1 MRLIVCLVRRLTL
14 LSLASFLLVF
24 AIYWF
29 ELDDKFLKAFEPTF
43 REMVAWLKKHA
54 FSR

>member
-1 MRLIVCLVRRLTL
+1 MVRIFSFARRLG
-14 LSLASFLLVF
+14 LAATASMLIVF

-43 REMVAWLKKHA
+43 RKICTWMKG
-54 FSR
+54 

>member
-1 MRLIVCLVRRLTL
+1 MVKAFLFVRRLGLITTG
-14 LSLASFLLVF
+14 SVLLVF

-43 REMVAWLKKHA
+43 RKISDWFKG
-54 FSR
+54 

>member
-1 MRLIVCLVRRLTL
+1 MAMVSYMVKRLGLISTA
-14 LSLASFLLVF
+14 SLLLVF

-43 REMVAWLKKHA
+43 RKMADWFK
-54 FSR
+54 R

>member
-1 MRLIVCLVRRLTL
+1 MVKTL
-14 LSLASFLLVF
+14 LLVKKLGHVATALMLLVL

-43 REMVAWLKKHA
+43 RKMSDWIK
-54 FSR
+54 RQG

>member
-1 MRLIVCLVRRLTL
+1 MAKAFLLVRRLGL
-14 LSLASFLLVF
+14 ISVGSVLLVF

-43 REMVAWLKKHA
+43 RKMADWFKG
-54 FSR
+54 

>member
-1 MRLIVCLVRRLTL
+1 MAKAFFFVRRLGL
-14 LSLASFLLVF
+14 VSLISVLLVF

-43 REMVAWLKKHA
+43 RKMSDWVKG
-54 FSR
+54 